1 MSASEKDKRSGLS
14 AFYAKHPIICHV
26 LMILTSGIVLLWLA
40 MIFLD
45 FWTNH
50 GATVNVPDV
59 KGKTYVEAVTVLEAS
74 DLKAEIA
81 DSIFDQGLA
90 PGSVVEVWPHAGT
103 SVKPGREVYLTV
115 VSFQP
120 RQVTITAPLTDIS
133 SRQAMT
139 YLQSLEIKN
148 IRIVNVPSQYDD
160 LVMSARYN
168 GKELRPGSR
177 LPVTATVVL
186 EVGTVPVELFDES
199 SDSSSVSA
207 EDVDVISAIEEDL
220 GLLPE

>member
-1 MSASEKDKRSGLS
+1 MASSEKDNKSGIKG
-14 AFYAKHPIICHV
+14 FYAKHPIICHV
-26 LMILTSGIVLLWLA
+26 VMILLSGVILLWFA

-45 FWTNH
+45 IWTNH
-50 GATVNVPDV
+50 GATVNVPNV
-59 KGKTYVEAVTVLEAS
+59 KGKTYSEAAALLNAS
-74 DLKAEIA
+74 DLKAEIS
-81 DSIFDQGLA
+81 DSIFDQGLP

-139 YLQSLEIKN
+139 YLQSIDIKN
-148 IRIVNVPSQYDD
+148 IRIVNVPSQYND
-160 LVMSARYN
+160 LVVSAKYN
-168 GKELRPGSR
+168 GKELRAGSK

-186 EVGTVPVELFDES
+186 EVGTVPQEIFS
-199 SDSSSVSA
+199 APSDSGSVST
-207 EDVDVISAIEEDL
+207 EDEDVISSIEEEL

>member
-1 MSASEKDKRSGLS
+1 MASSEKNNKSGIKS
-14 AFYAKHPIICHV
+14 FYTKHPIICHV
-26 LMILTSGIVLLWLA
+26 GMILLTGIILLWLA

-45 FWTNH
+45 IWTNH
-50 GATVNVPDV
+50 GATVNVPNV
-59 KGKTYVEAVTVLEAS
+59 KGKTYSEAVAALESS

-81 DSIFDQGLA
+81 DSIFDQGLT

-103 SVKPGREVYLTV
+103 SVKPRREVFLTI

-120 RQVTITAPLTDIS
+120 RQVAITAPLTDIS

-148 IRIVNVPSQYDD
+148 IRIVNVPSQYND
-160 LVMSARYN
+160 LVMSAKYN
-168 GKELRPGSR
+168 GKELRPGSK

-186 EVGTVPVELFDES
+186 EVGTVPQELFSEP
-199 SDSSSVSA
+199 SDSGSVSP